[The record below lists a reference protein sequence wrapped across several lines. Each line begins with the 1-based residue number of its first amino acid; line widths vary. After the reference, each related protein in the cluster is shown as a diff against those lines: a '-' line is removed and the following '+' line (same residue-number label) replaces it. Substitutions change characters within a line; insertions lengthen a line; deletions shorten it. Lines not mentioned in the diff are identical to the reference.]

1 MDYSLIGP
9 SVHGDSLG
17 KNTGVGCHAFLQ
29 GGSSQPRDRTQVSP
43 IAGRFFTVCVIREA
57 TRKFR
62 VVVFKL
68 QQIRWGFLSR
78 TQTGKIWGW
87 FLPWTLNLR
96 GTEHSSCSGMSSM
109 KFSEPFQCLGPA
121 RASGVIL
128 EGCPSLDNTV
138 RFQVQHSSLW
148 SSQRPLPKEPWD
160 SCQHVVLG
168 PHDWILVPENSLV
181 L

>member
-1 MDYSLIGP
+1 MLCAESLSCVRLFATP
-9 SVHGDSLG
+9 WTPTSVHGDSLG

-29 GGSSQPRDRTQVSP
+29 GGSSQPRERTQVSC
-43 IAGRFFTVCVIREA
+43 IAGRFFPVCVIREA

-68 QQIRWGFLSR
+68 QEIRWGFLIR

-96 GTEHSSCSGMSSM
+96 GTEHSSCPGMSSM

-121 RASGVIL
+121 RASSVIL

-138 RFQVQHSSLW
+138 RFQVQHSSLEF
-148 SSQRPLPKEPWD
+148 STASTQGA
-160 SCQHVVLG
+160 LG
-168 PHDWILVPENSLV
+168 LIPTCCPGTS
-181 L
+181 